1 MVYYISPNQQPTRD
15 DEDEDAG
22 DCGAVQ
28 DVEDGCEGVGEAG
41 DGDGGHDEGR
51 ATRLR
56 CSIRGKQG
64 GEEAACGPEAKDEES
79 SAGEGFAAQGPEV
92 FHC

>member
-1 MVYYISPNQQPTRD
+1 MVYYISQSPTSN

-41 DGDGGHDEGR
+41 EGDGGHGECR
-51 ATRLR
+51 ETCLR
-56 CSIRGKQG
+56 CFLRGKQG
-64 GEEAACGPEAKDEES
+64 NEEEGCGPEAKDEES
-79 SAGEGFAAQGPEV
+79 SAREGFAAQSPEV